1 MNIGQSYRLRLRR
14 KRLNLRAFRKRRELI
29 CSSDQ
34 TASIT
39 KTDVLL
45 FTTIKD
51 EYVRLPYFLEYY
63 RNLGVG
69 HFLFVDNGSSDEGP
83 NYLQQQSDVSLW
95 KTKHSYRQSR
105 FGMDWLTWLLR
116 SYGHDHW
123 CLIVDADELF
133 VYPYCDTRPISAL
146 TDWLDTSGTRTF
158 GAMLL
163 DMYPKADQ
171 GKNPYRAGQNPLDI
185 SGWFDTGNYTFEY
198 NPLLQNLWIQGGAR
212 ARQFFHSDPLKA
224 PALNKIPLI
233 KWQIG
238 YVYDLST
245 HMLLPRGLNLI
256 YDRDGGEKA
265 CGALLHTKFLNLE
278 NLPEK
283 AKLEIQ
289 RNEHYAQSYEYKK
302 YHEALQENKELWTN
316 WSEKY
321 SNWRQLEIL
330 GLISKGNWA

>member
-116 SYGHDHW
+116 SYGHNHW

-171 GKNPYRAGQNPLDI
+171 GKKPYRAGQNPLDI

-238 YVYDLST
+238 MCMICRHICFCRAV
-245 HMLLPRGLNLI
+245 
-256 YDRDGGEKA
+256 
-265 CGALLHTKFLNLE
+265 
-278 NLPEK
+278 
-283 AKLEIQ
+283 
-289 RNEHYAQSYEYKK
+289 
-302 YHEALQENKELWTN
+302 
-316 WSEKY
+316 
-321 SNWRQLEIL
+321 
-330 GLISKGNWA
+330 